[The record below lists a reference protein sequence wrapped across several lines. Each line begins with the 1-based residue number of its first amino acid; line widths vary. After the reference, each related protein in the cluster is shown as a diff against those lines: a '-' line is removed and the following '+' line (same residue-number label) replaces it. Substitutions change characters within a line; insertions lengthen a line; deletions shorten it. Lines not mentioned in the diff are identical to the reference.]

1 MAMRKGKP
9 STRDRILEA
18 ALRLFSSRG
27 YERVSVTAIAQEAGV
42 SRPSFYRYFR
52 NKRDVLL
59 ALLRNWHDLMEWIR
73 RSGEPEGRSA
83 WELLEAGGLRV
94 IDSLLATPVL
104 LRAELLFLHHATHDP
119 EARKAL
125 AATFK
130 AARAAA
136 RDLVELSPD
145 PVDADTL
152 SVFAVALLEGLLIQ
166 HAVDPEAIDP
176 AALWP
181 RLLHLCQEKP
191 A

>member
-1 MAMRKGKP
+1 MAMRKGKQ

-27 YERVSVTAIAQEAGV
+27 YERVSVTAIAREAGV

-104 LRAELLFLHHATHDP
+104 LRAGLLFLHHATHDP

>member
-27 YERVSVTAIAQEAGV
+27 YERVSVTAIAREAGV
-42 SRPSFYRYFR
+42 SRPSFYRYFK

-94 IDSLLATPVL
+94 IDALLATPVL

>member
-1 MAMRKGKP
+1 MAMRKGKQ

-181 RLLHLCQEKP
+181 RLLHLCQGKP